1 MKCLRTRRGPGVPCI
16 HRDGHHRTVPKVR
29 PGHSQ
34 VVDLDITPSDFRN
47 IRGLFFPRT
56 LFIRGIRNEVL
67 ALI

>member
-1 MKCLRTRRGPGVPCI
+1 MKCLRARRGPGGPCI
-16 HRDGHHRTVPKVR
+16 HRTVPNVR
-29 PGHSQ
+29 PRHSQ